1 MPRANRKR
9 VSNFRRETGQLFTDY
24 FTSWNIHMYVCN
36 RYIYFYR
43 AREAKCDV
51 RNESRWQTVTAAA
64 RSRFFGERRKFPEEL
79 RGDYSSLPPLTPILA
94 LKVDT
99 IEDTSNIRLSIFRT
113 DFGRPV
119 SRFILI
125 EKLHVTL
132 HTTLACPTW
141 YVADVTSSFEKK
153 KLEDDI
159 ETKWPLSRTI

>member
-1 MPRANRKR
+1 
-9 VSNFRRETGQLFTDY
+9 
-24 FTSWNIHMYVCN
+24 MYVCN

-99 IEDTSNIRLSIFRT
+99 IEDTSNTRLSIFRT

-119 SRFILI
+119 SWLILI

-132 HTTLACPTW
+132 HFVHNTRVSHFDMSLALRHR
-141 YVADVTSSFEKK
+141 SKK
-153 KLEDDI
+153 KKKKKIGGYRGKAVTLEDDKQI
-159 ETKWPLSRTI
+159 ADDIDVDNSTIS